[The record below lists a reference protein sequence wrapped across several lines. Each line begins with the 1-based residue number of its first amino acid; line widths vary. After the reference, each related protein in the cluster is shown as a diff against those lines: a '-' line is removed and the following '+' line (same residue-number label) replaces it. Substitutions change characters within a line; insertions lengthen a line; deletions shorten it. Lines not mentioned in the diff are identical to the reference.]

1 MSRNV
6 MKTVFTIRTGG
17 CPMSGSVPDMGEH
30 DRTNRSAEVPCLA
43 RALLIL
49 ATALI
54 LLWII
59 PLSTRAADAPADPS
73 RGKQLFEKRCTGCHS
88 LDADKEGPHL
98 RGVYGRKAG
107 TASGFNYSDALKSAN
122 FTWNDALLEKWLTDT
137 ESVVPDNNMDFH
149 VTNPDERADIIG
161 YLKVSSGK

>member
-1 MSRNV
+1 MN
-6 MKTVFTIRTGG
+6 TPHPIRT
-17 CPMSGSVPDMGEH
+17 
-30 DRTNRSAEVPCLA
+30 A
-43 RALLIL
+43 RLLITL
-49 ATALI
+49 ATTLVV
-54 LLWII
+54 LWIMLS
-59 PLSTRAADAPADPS
+59 PLSTRAAADAPGDPV

-107 TASGFNYSDALKSAN
+107 TAPGFDYSDALQAAN

-149 VTNPDERADIIG
+149 VPNPDERADIIG
-161 YLKVSSGK
+161 YLRVSSGH